1 MKENCHRRGIA
12 VNPVFFDAGHAV
24 IAGLKQVLAHIFS
37 IL

>member
-1 MKENCHRRGIA
+1 MKEICDHRDIA

-24 IAGLKQVLAHIFS
+24 IAGLKQVLAHIFG